1 MKRFPTLLCG
11 LLLAGAAAG
20 QSTKIVVTGPF
31 VEMAKPLAATF
42 PNIRFAAAATPQEA
56 LGQVADADA
65 IFGAMNPAIL
75 KAQKKLRWV
84 QIHSAGAETYLFP
97 EFVASDITLTNC
109 KIVQG
114 PNIADHA
121 MALLLAIT
129 RNLNVTIP
137 KQKTEE
143 WLRGDLAGRA
153 VELTGK
159 TAVIIGLG
167 GIGTQI
173 AQRAHAFGMRV
184 LAVDPKDIPITNVVE
199 KVVTPDRL
207 QELLPQAD
215 VVFMSAPHTKETEGM
230 MGAAEFG
237 MMKRNSYFVA
247 VSRGKTYNSEALVK
261 ALDEKRLAGA
271 GLDVTN
277 PEPLPKG
284 HPLWKFDNVVITPHI
299 AGQSDVVGG
308 RRLALVSENI
318 RRFLTGKTMLNVVD
332 KRRGY

>member
-1 MKRFPTLLCG
+1 MKRMVVLWMAL
-11 LLLAGAAAG
+11 AAAAAA
-20 QSTKIVVTGPF
+20 QSAKIVVAGQF
-31 VEMAKPLAATF
+31 SEMFPQLQRTF
-42 PNIRFAAAATPQEA
+42 PNVKFVAAPAPADVLREA
-56 LGQVADADA
+56 SDADA

-84 QIHSAGAETYLFP
+84 QIYSAGAETYLFP
-97 EFVASDITLTNC
+97 EFVASNITLTNC

-121 MALLLAIT
+121 LALLLALT
-129 RNLNVTIP
+129 RNLYVTIP
-137 KQKTEE
+137 KQPSEE
-143 WLRGDLAGRA
+143 WLRGDLAGRP

-184 LAVDPKDIPITNVVE
+184 IGVDPKDIPITNAVE

-207 QELLPQAD
+207 HEVLPQAD
-215 VVFMSAPHTKETEGM
+215 VLFMSAPHTKETEGM
-230 MGAAEFG
+230 LGPAEFG
-237 MMKRNSYFVA
+237 MMKKNSYFVA

-284 HPLWKFDNVVITPHI
+284 HPLWKFNNVVITPHI

-318 RRFLTGKTMLNVVD
+318 RRFLAGKTMLNVVD
-332 KRRGY
+332 KQKGF